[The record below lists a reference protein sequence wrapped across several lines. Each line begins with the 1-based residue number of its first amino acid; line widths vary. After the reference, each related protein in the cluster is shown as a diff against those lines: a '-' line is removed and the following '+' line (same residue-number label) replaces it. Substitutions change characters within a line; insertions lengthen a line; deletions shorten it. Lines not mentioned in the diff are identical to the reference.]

1 VSTGP
6 SAPTAPLRHPPAVE
20 RHALPPVLE
29 AMAEAQARCVSRRQL
44 AEHGVGPGV
53 VARRVRAGLWQTAGP
68 RCVVLHSGPL
78 GAAGRRWAAVLSTD
92 GVLGG
97 LTALAVHGLDGWPRD
112 AVEVVLPRS
121 SGRAGP
127 PWARLRTT
135 TDADGAAVT
144 HRGGLP
150 VHRVERAALDAA
162 SWSAT
167 PRTAGGVVAA
177 VVQQRLTTADRLLA
191 EADARGSSPWRH
203 RAEVMQVLTD
213 VAGGARAMT
222 EVDLL
227 RLVRRHRLPPPEQ
240 QVRRHDAAGRVRY
253 LDALWRRSDGSCVL
267 LEVDGVGHLDEARWY
282 DDPLRA
288 AEVAASGDVVLR
300 LPARALRVDAARVAA
315 LLRRHLGR
323 SACRSDGLPSHR
335 RTHLAG

>member
-1 VSTGP
+1 MQ
-6 SAPTAPLRHPPAVE
+6 RHL
-20 RHALPPVLE
+20 LPPVLE
-29 AMAEAQARCVSRRQL
+29 AVADAQARCVSRRQL

-68 RCVVLHSGPL
+68 RCVVLHRGPL
-78 GAAGRRWAAVLSTD
+78 GATERRWAAVLTTD

-112 AVEVVLPRS
+112 AVEVVVPRS
-121 SGRAGP
+121 AGRAVP
-127 PWARLRTT
+127 PWVRRRTT
-135 TDADGAAVT
+135 TDPDGAAVT

-162 SWSAT
+162 AWSAAA
-167 PRTAGGVVAA
+167 RTAGGLVAA
-177 VVQQRLTTADRLLA
+177 VVQQRLTTAERLLA

-203 RAEVMQVLTD
+203 RAEVLKVLAD
-213 VAGGARAMT
+213 VAGGSQALS

-253 LDALWRRSDGSCVL
+253 LDALWRRADGTCVL
-267 LEVDGVGHLDEARWY
+267 LEVDGVGHLDESRWY
-282 DDPLRA
+282 DDLLRA
-288 AEVAASGDVVLR
+288 AEVAAAGDVVLR

-315 LLRRHLGR
+315 LLRRHLGT